1 MISGIS
7 STRVQ
12 AGPARPGWG
21 RILDAMP
28 VLLAAAAFLLVG
40 LDGSVNIAF
49 PAMSAA
55 FGVGPTTIRW
65 VIICYVGTYSLTA
78 FAAGVLADRL
88 GPGRVVRAGLVLSLL
103 CFAGYALVPSFAV
116 FLVFRVLQGAAGGL
130 LYGASPALVTLS
142 LPPSRHGWGLG
153 WASTGLG
160 IGLSLSPLIGGALV
174 GAFGW
179 RSVFLFRVPIVALFV
194 VLAAWTVTPR
204 AGGHGARMVAP
215 TDILRWPVLHAG
227 LLAFLANFA
236 QFAVWLLA
244 PYYLV
249 TERGLSATAGGLL
262 FMLTPIA
269 TAVAAPIAGRVTDRW
284 GPCGPMFAGLVTEVV
299 GLLLVGRCGASTPLA
314 LVGGALVLVG
324 FGLGMFQVPN
334 LAQIMAAFPARQQ
347 GAAGGFAFLA
357 RTVGIVA
364 GVQCA
369 ASLFGGRAQVLGF
382 LPAFR
387 FTFDAAAIV
396 CGTAALLSLLP
407 GRRSGA

>member
-1 MISGIS
+1 MRRCVERKPSHRSISERRIS
-7 STRVQ
+7 RTLRASALGQFASPDQLSPRLGGRAAQ
-12 AGPARPGWG
+12 LELPRCERAGKPSATCPSASAQTDSVPGAAQ
-21 RILDAMP
+21 RILGRMP

-65 VIICYVGTYSLTA
+65 VIICYVGTYALTA

-116 FLVFRVLQGAAGGL
+116 FLAFRVLQGAAGGL

-160 IGLSLSPLIGGALV
+160 IGLSVSPLIGGALV
-174 GAFGW
+174 SAFGW
-179 RSVFLFRVPIVALFV
+179 KSVFLFRVPIVALFV

-215 TDILRWPVLHAG
+215 TDILRWPMLHAG

-249 TERGLSATAGGLL
+249 TERGLTATAGGLL

-269 TAVAAPIAGRVTDRW
+269 TALAAPIAGRVTDRW
-284 GPCGPMFAGLVTEVV
+284 GPRGPMVAGLVAET
-299 GLLLVGRCGASTPLA
+299 LA
-314 LVGGALVLVG
+314 
-324 FGLGMFQVPN
+324 
-334 LAQIMAAFPARQQ
+334 
-347 GAAGGFAFLA
+347 
-357 RTVGIVA
+357 
-364 GVQCA
+364 
-369 ASLFGGRAQVLGF
+369 
-382 LPAFR
+382 
-387 FTFDAAAIV
+387 
-396 CGTAALLSLLP
+396 
-407 GRRSGA
+407 

>member
-1 MISGIS
+1 
-7 STRVQ
+7 
-12 AGPARPGWG
+12 
-21 RILDAMP
+21 MP

-65 VIICYVGTYSLTA
+65 VIICYVGTYAITA

-88 GPGRVVRAGLVLSLL
+88 GPGRVVRAGLVLSLF
-103 CFAGYALVPSFAV
+103 CFAAYALVPSYAA
-116 FLVFRVLQGAAGGL
+116 FLALRVLQGASGGL

-142 LPPSRHGWGLG
+142 LPASRHGWGLG

-160 IGLSLSPLIGGALV
+160 LGLSVSPLIGGALV
-174 GAFGW
+174 GTFGW
-179 RSVFLFRVPIVALFV
+179 KGVFLYRVPIAALFV
-194 VLAAWTVTPR
+194 VLAGRVVTAR
-204 AGGHGARMVAP
+204 AAGPGGSRMVAP

-236 QFAVWLLA
+236 QFVVWLLA

-269 TAVAAPIAGRVTDRW
+269 TALAAPIAGRVTDRW
-284 GPCGPMFAGLVTEVV
+284 GPRGPMMTGLVAEAV
-299 GLLLVGRCGASTPLA
+299 GLLLVGRGGASTPLP
-314 LVGGALVLVG
+314 LVGAALAFVG
-324 FGLGMFQVPN
+324 LGLGMFQVPN

-347 GAAGGFAFLA
+347 GAAGGFAFLS
-357 RTVGIVA
+357 RTAGIVA

-369 ASLFGGRAQVLGF
+369 AWLFGARAQALGF
-382 LPAFR
+382 LPAYR
-387 FTFDAAAIV
+387 FTFDAAAVV
-396 CGTAALLSLLP
+396 CGVAALLSLLP
-407 GRRSGA
+407 GRDSGPRADPAA